1 MTIKNTF
8 FKTIARRMPRLR
20 DFTQHFYFSHPFLIM
35 AGENELGGEGIRQA
49 HEFYEKLGSSV
60 KEKRIITTEECGE
73 AHCQL
78 NNFPLA
84 QQVMFDWIEDRMK

>member
-1 MTIKNTF
+1 MWGKFRVEPEKI
-8 FKTIARRMPRLR
+8 
-20 DFTQHFYFSHPFLIM
+20 QVPFLVL

-49 HEFYEKLGSSV
+49 HEFYDRLGSEIKNKRIV
-60 KEKRIITTEECGE
+60 KEEECGE

-84 QQVMFDWIEDRMK
+84 RQIMFDWIEDIRNG

>member
-1 MTIKNTF
+1 M
-8 FKTIARRMPRLR
+8 L
-20 DFTQHFYFSHPFLIM
+20 

-49 HEFYEKLGSSV
+49 HEFYNRLGSKV
-60 KEKRIITTEECGE
+60 KYKRIVTEEEGGE

-84 QQVMFDWIEDRMK
+84 RQIMFDWIETV